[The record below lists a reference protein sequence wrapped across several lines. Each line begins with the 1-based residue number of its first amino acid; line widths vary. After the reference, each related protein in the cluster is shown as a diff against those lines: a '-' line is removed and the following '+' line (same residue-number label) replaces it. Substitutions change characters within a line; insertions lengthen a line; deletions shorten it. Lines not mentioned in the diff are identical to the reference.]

1 MAFRAPPLIVVF
13 ATLLAGAMLVSLGV
27 WQLNRNESKQE
38 LVASRAASMSAA
50 PAGVTTLRDAPSE
63 AIEYRR
69 ASASGVWDHDA
80 TITIASRIRF
90 QTRGEEVVTPLL
102 LAPGG
107 PALLVN
113 RGWYP
118 LTERDRVLAELRSE
132 QRADV
137 VGLARYVDDSRGRE
151 LSSGSWTRI
160 NTAAIGAGLPYEVL
174 PWHLVQGELTE
185 GSRSAARVLP
195 VQGYPA
201 FANTTPH
208 MQYAMTWF
216 GLAIVLL
223 GTVIGRFVIV
233 RADRDD
239 GGVSAAETATP
250 RT

>member
-1 MAFRAPPLIVVF
+1 MALRAPPLIVVL
-13 ATLLAGAMLVSLGV
+13 ATLLAGAVLVWLGV
-27 WQLNRNESKQE
+27 WQLDRNASKQD

-50 PAGVTTLRDAPSE
+50 PAAVTTLIDAPPE

-69 ASASGVWDHDA
+69 ASASGIWDHDG

-90 QTRGEEVVTPLL
+90 QTRGEEIVTPLL

-132 QRADV
+132 QRADI
-137 VGLARYVDDSRGRE
+137 VGLARYVDDSGGRE
-151 LSSGSWTRI
+151 LSTGSWTRI
-160 NTAAIGAGLPYEVL
+160 NTAAIGAGLPYEVM
-174 PWHLVQGELTE
+174 PWHLVQGDLSD
-185 GSRSAARVLP
+185 GSNPSDGVLP

-201 FANTTPH
+201 FVNTTPH
-208 MQYAMTWF
+208 IEYALTWF

-233 RADRDD
+233 REDRED
-239 GGVSAAETATP
+239 GGVSTAQTATP
-250 RT
+250 HT

>member
-1 MAFRAPPLIVVF
+1 MAFRTPPLIV
-13 ATLLAGAMLVSLGV
+13 ALAALLAGAFLVSLGV
-27 WQLNRNESKQE
+27 WQLNRNEWKQN

-50 PAGVTTLRDAPSE
+50 PADVTTLRDAPPE

-69 ASASGVWDHDA
+69 ASASGVWDHDG

-102 LAPGG
+102 LAPDG

-118 LTERDRVLAELRSE
+118 LTDRDRVLAELRAE
-132 QRADV
+132 ERADV
-137 VGLARYVDDSRGRE
+137 EGLARYVDDSRGRE

-174 PWHLVQGELTE
+174 PWHLVQGDLSD
-185 GSRSAARVLP
+185 GSSPAVRVLP
-195 VQGYPA
+195 VQGYPG
-201 FANTTPH
+201 FVNTTPH
-208 MQYAMTWF
+208 MQYALTWF

-239 GGVSAAETATP
+239 GDVSAAETATP
-250 RT
+250 HT